1 MKIVMTA
8 KSPIVHGEFS
18 DGIDLG
24 NLMNFRHIPM
34 ISNGELYRVPAISGN
49 AIRGV
54 LRRLLAR
61 ELVDRYALKDAMGK
75 SFDKFYIAIA
85 NGGNLDKSMDVDVDT
100 NKLRQMR
107 AGFPMLSVLGASLYK
122 FIIPGMCN
130 IGFAIPHCAELGT
143 GNVRINDLTADVGL
157 TRHIDCTVADPGE
170 AKPMPYTVE
179 TVVAGAE
186 FDVTITFAPQ
196 ATDIE
201 RSCINHGLN
210 LLHYVGGKHSVG
222 FGEVDICGIEDDSL
236 YTAWLE
242 DDHTETLIK
251 FAGEL

>member
-100 NKLRQMR
+100 N
-107 AGFPMLSVLGASLYK
+107 
-122 FIIPGMCN
+122 
-130 IGFAIPHCAELGT
+130 
-143 GNVRINDLTADVGL
+143 
-157 TRHIDCTVADPGE
+157 
-170 AKPMPYTVE
+170 
-179 TVVAGAE
+179 
-186 FDVTITFAPQ
+186 
-196 ATDIE
+196 
-201 RSCINHGLN
+201 
-210 LLHYVGGKHSVG
+210 
-222 FGEVDICGIEDDSL
+222 
-236 YTAWLE
+236 
-242 DDHTETLIK
+242 
-251 FAGEL
+251 